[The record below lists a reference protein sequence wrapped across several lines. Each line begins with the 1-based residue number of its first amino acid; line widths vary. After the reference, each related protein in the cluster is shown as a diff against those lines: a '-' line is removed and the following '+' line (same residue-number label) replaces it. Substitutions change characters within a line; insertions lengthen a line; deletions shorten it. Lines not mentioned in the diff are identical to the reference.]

1 MDDGGVRAGCIRI
14 RCPSPRRIVSRWFS
28 PQGKIKG
35 KKTAMA
41 EARVRDD
48 CDAVRIRTFSE
59 DSHHGVGQLSD
70 SPPPTIHSEL
80 QRREFLFSIGL
91 SCYLIHLIATG
102 RQEIHKIVELRN
114 DLDKF
119 LEHRNEELRRKQQ
132 EFVELRNDIEK
143 FLEFHNDE
151 LRRKQQEFRFRKQE
165 QTETSAYSAT
175 SDVVDGPESST
186 DHYYSPQI
194 METSMSVGG
203 EGSLSHYVYKR
214 GDDSGGEMDQLEA
227 ELEAEFE
234 LLQIGHNQEVS
245 EKSEDAE
252 GLRLGHVCPG
262 LVEEQQGVCPYELER
277 RLHELMETRQQEEI
291 KELEIA
297 LDDAKQRLHLKETEA
312 SWWKDTAY
320 IVSERIPEPSRITYS
335 SRTHPYPLSR

>member
-1 MDDGGVRAGCIRI
+1 
-14 RCPSPRRIVSRWFS
+14 
-28 PQGKIKG
+28 
-35 KKTAMA
+35 MA

-48 CDAVRIRTFSE
+48 CDAVRIRTSS
-59 DSHHGVGQLSD
+59 DGHHGVGQFSD
-70 SPPPTIHSEL
+70 SPSPTIHSEL

-102 RQEIHKIVELRN
+102 REEIHKIVELRN
-114 DLDKF
+114 DLERF
-119 LEHRNEELRRKQQ
+119 LECRDEELRRKQQ
-132 EFVELRNDIEK
+132 EFVELRNDIDK
-143 FLEFHNDE
+143 FIEFHNDE

-234 LLQIGHNQEVS
+234 LLQIGQDHEVS
-245 EKSEDAE
+245 SEDAE

-297 LDDAKQRLHLKETEA
+297 LDDAKQRLHLKEREA